1 MWMSHSRG
9 WERPTADISLGNV
22 SLSGVGS
29 TFTVAAADG
38 ITINTGTIATT
49 GTQTYN
55 SPVTTAGIATLESSG
70 GTLDFQST
78 LAVNADL
85 TLRAP
90 TISFGAAVTPT
101 GSPTITLEP
110 FDASANL
117 NVASLGTG
125 QAFRMGLGPSS
136 LAAPMVRAPST
147 SAPLVSKIR
156 SRFVLQQRGDRRE
169 WCPHGYR

>member
-1 MWMSHSRG
+1 VG
-9 WERPTADISLGNV
+9 APTADISLGNV
-22 SLSGVGS
+22 SLSGVSS

-125 QAFRMGLGPSS
+125 QLQDGFGAIVIGRTDGTGTVNVGTLAFP
-136 LAAPMVRAPST
+136 
-147 SAPLVSKIR
+147 R
-156 SRFVLQQRGDRRE
+156 SRHDSLLGNRGDRGE